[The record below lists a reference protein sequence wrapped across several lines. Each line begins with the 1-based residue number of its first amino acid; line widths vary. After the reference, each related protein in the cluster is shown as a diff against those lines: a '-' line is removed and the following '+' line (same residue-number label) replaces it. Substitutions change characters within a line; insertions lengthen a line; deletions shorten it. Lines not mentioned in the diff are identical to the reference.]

1 MARTSRDSA
10 GYFLTNA
17 DIFSSYMYLD
27 SRPSNKKSAAY
38 LDLVPHRFAPEP
50 PFQDGSA
57 QTNAVPKKETDRDE

>member
-1 MARTSRDSA
+1 
-10 GYFLTNA
+10 
-17 DIFSSYMYLD
+17 MYLD
-27 SRPSNKKSAAY
+27 SRPSNNKSAAY